1 MNEAAKPYYDR
12 FVIHLGLMNLGQ
24 STVNCYTSIAKQF
37 FYGLTKNPYD
47 VTVQELEL
55 FVFQKNASRS
65 KEQAL
70 TVLKHLYRNIF
81 NQPEKVNHIPLPKR
95 EEYLPTILTIQE
107 VNFVLNHP
115 LNIKHRAVL
124 TLIYACA
131 LRISEAINLKFK
143 DINSK
148 QGYIMVRAGKGRK
161 DRMVPIPHETLN
173 LLRDYCNEWK
183 PHLTGQYL
191 FQGQIKGHKYSA
203 RSIQVKFTNAVLGCG
218 IEKDVS
224 VHSLRHSRATHWLDN
239 GVDIRKIQVA
249 LGHKKVTTTEI
260 YTHVSIQSMGDSFFK
275 ADANIRIQAEVK
287 YINPQYQFSQQ
298 LLKTA

>member
-1 MNEAAKPYYDR
+1 METEQVLNR
-12 FVIHLGLMNLGQ
+12 FKVHMGLMNLGER
-24 STVNCYTSIAKQF
+24 TTDCYMSIAKQF
-37 FYGLTKNPYD
+37 LYGLSKGPLDIT
-47 VTVQELEL
+47 QEELEL

-81 NQPEKVNHIPLPKR
+81 NQPEKVNHILTPKR

-107 VNFVLNHP
+107 VNFIINHP

-131 LRISEAINLKFK
+131 LRISEAINLKFQH
-143 DINSK
+143 INSREKYIIIK
-148 QGYIMVRAGKGRK
+148 QGKGKK
-161 DRMVPIPHETLN
+161 DRLVPIPQETIN

-183 PHLTGQYL
+183 PHKTGEYL
-191 FQGQIKGHKYSA
+191 FQGQIKGEKYSA
-203 RSIQVKFTNAVLGCG
+203 RSIQKKFTNAVLGSG
-218 IEKDVS
+218 IDKHVT

-249 LGHKKVTTTEI
+249 LGHKRVTTTEI
-260 YTHVSIQSMGDSFFK
+260 YTHVSIQSLGDSFLK
-275 ADANIRIQAEVK
+275 ADIQIKFQSDIK
-287 YINPQYQFSQQ
+287 YINPQYQFAQIS
-298 LLKTA
+298 T

>member
-1 MNEAAKPYYDR
+1 MDQELQKHYDR
-12 FVIHLGLMNLGQ
+12 LMVHLELMNLGER
-24 STVNCYTSIAKQF
+24 TIECYSSIAKQF
-37 FYGLTKNPYD
+37 FYGITKSPYD
-47 VTVQELEL
+47 QTIQELEL
-55 FVFQKNASRS
+55 FVLKKNASRS

-70 TVLKHLYRNIF
+70 TVLKHLYRNVF
-81 NQPEKVNHIPLPKR
+81 YQPEKVNHIPLPKR

-148 QGYIMVRAGKGRK
+148 QGYIMVRAGKGQK
-161 DRMVPIPHETLN
+161 DRMVPIPPETLN
-173 LLRDYCNEWK
+173 LLRDYSTEWK
-183 PHLTGQYL
+183 PHLTGEYL
-191 FQGQIKGHKYSA
+191 FQGQVKGEKYSA
-203 RSIQVKFTNAVLGCG
+203 RSIQVKFINAVLGCG

-275 ADANIRIQAEVK
+275 ADTNIRMQAEVK
-287 YINPQYQFSQQ
+287 HINPQYQFTQQ
-298 LLKTA
+298 LLR